1 MLKKTA
7 LLLLLCFFWSCGYE
21 PLYLK
26 KNDLDQKIQRLKVI
40 TFYGDQ
46 KINKIIMS
54 SLGVKEDRNS
64 TSGYILT
71 LKSSK
76 KIDVVSKDKTGN
88 PSIYRSSI
96 IVNFSLTNEE
106 TIIKQKEFNSSF
118 TYNNSQNK
126 FSLSQ
131 YQRNVELNLINEI
144 SEKIFIYLR
153 T

>member
-1 MLKKTA
+1 MLKKIT

-26 KNDLDQKIQRLKVI
+26 KNDLKQTIKVVNI
-40 TFYGDQ
+40 DGNQ
-46 KINKIIMS
+46 KINKFILS
-54 SLGVKEDRNS
+54 SLGIKEDKDLL
-64 TSGYILT
+64 TGYNLT

-76 KIDVVSKDKTGN
+76 KIDIISKDKTGN
-88 PSIYRSSI
+88 PSTYRTSI

-126 FSLSQ
+126 FDLSQ
-131 YQRNVELNLINEI
+131 YQKNIESNLIDEI

>member
-1 MLKKTA
+1 MLKKIT
-7 LLLLLCFFWSCGYE
+7 LLLSLCFFWGCGYE

-26 KNDLDQKIQRLKVI
+26 KNDYKQQINVI
-40 TFYGDQ
+40 TFSGDQ
-46 KINKIIMS
+46 KINKIIIS
-54 SLGVKEDRNS
+54 SLGIKENRNL

-88 PSIYRSSI
+88 PSAYKSSI
-96 IVNFSLTNEE
+96 IVNFTLTNKE

-118 TYNNSQNK
+118 SYNNSKDK
-126 FSLSQ
+126 FGLSK
-131 YQRNVELNLINEI
+131 YQKEVELNLINEI

>member
-1 MLKKTA
+1 MLKKIT

-26 KNDLDQKIQRLKVI
+26 KNDLKQQINIISLN
-40 TFYGDQ
+40 GDQ

-54 SLGVKEDRNS
+54 SLGIKEDKNS
-64 TSGYILT
+64 TSGYTLI

-76 KIDVVSKDKTGN
+76 KIDVISKDKTGN
-88 PSIYRSSI
+88 PSVYRSSI
-96 IVNFSLTNEE
+96 IINFSLTDDD

-118 TYNNSQNK
+118 TYNITQSK
-126 FSLSQ
+126 FDFSQ
-131 YQRNVELNLINEI
+131 YQKNIELNLINEI

>member
-1 MLKKTA
+1 MLKKTT

-26 KNDLDQKIQRLKVI
+26 KIDLDQKIKVI
-40 TFYGDQ
+40 TFSGDQ

-54 SLGVKEDRNS
+54 SLGIKEDRNL

-88 PSIYRSSI
+88 PSAYKSSI
-96 IVNFSLTNEE
+96 IVNFTLTNEE

-126 FSLSQ
+126 FGLSQ

>member
-1 MLKKTA
+1 MLKKIT
-7 LLLLLCFFWSCGYE
+7 LLLSLCFFWSCGYE

-26 KNDLDQKIQRLKVI
+26 KNDLKQKINVI
-40 TFYGDQ
+40 TFSGDQ
-46 KINKIIMS
+46 KINKIIIS
-54 SLGVKEDRNS
+54 SLGIKENRNL

-88 PSIYRSSI
+88 PSAYKSSI
-96 IVNFSLTNEE
+96 IVNFTLTNEE

-118 TYNNSQNK
+118 SYNNSKDK
-126 FSLSQ
+126 FGLSK
-131 YQRNVELNLINEI
+131 YQREVELNLINEI

>member
-1 MLKKTA
+1 MLKKTT

-26 KNDLDQKIQRLKVI
+26 KIDLDQKIKVV
-40 TFYGDQ
+40 TFSGDR
-46 KINKIIMS
+46 KINKIIRS
-54 SLGVKEDRNS
+54 SLGIKEDRNL

-88 PSIYRSSI
+88 PSTYKSSI
-96 IVNFSLTNEE
+96 IVNLSLTNEE

>member
-1 MLKKTA
+1 MLKKTT

-26 KNDLDQKIQRLKVI
+26 KIDLDQKIKVI
-40 TFYGDQ
+40 TFSGDQ

-54 SLGVKEDRNS
+54 SLGIKEDRNL

-88 PSIYRSSI
+88 PSAYKSSI

-131 YQRNVELNLINEI
+131 YQGNVELNLINEI

>member
-1 MLKKTA
+1 MLKKTT

-26 KNDLDQKIQRLKVI
+26 KIDLDQKIKVI
-40 TFYGDQ
+40 TFSGDR
-46 KINKIIMS
+46 KINKIIRS
-54 SLGVKEDRNS
+54 SLGIKEDRNL

-88 PSIYRSSI
+88 PSTYKSSI
-96 IVNFSLTNEE
+96 IVNLSLTNEE

-118 TYNNSQNK
+118 TYNNSQNR
-126 FSLSQ
+126 FGLSQ
-131 YQRNVELNLINEI
+131 YQKNIESNLINEI

>member
-1 MLKKTA
+1 MLKKTT
-7 LLLLLCFFWSCGYE
+7 LLLLLCFLWSCGYD

-26 KNDLDQKIQRLKVI
+26 KNDLKQTIKVVN
-40 TFYGDQ
+40 TDGDQ
-46 KINKIIMS
+46 KINKIILS
-54 SLGVKEDRNS
+54 SLGIKEDKGS
-64 TSGYILT
+64 PTGYILT

-76 KIDVVSKDKTGN
+76 KIDIISKDKTGN
-88 PSIYRSSI
+88 PSAYKSSI

-131 YQRNVELNLINEI
+131 YQRNIELNLINEI

>member
-1 MLKKTA
+1 MLKKTT

-26 KNDLDQKIQRLKVI
+26 KIDLDQKIKVI
-40 TFYGDQ
+40 TFSGDQ

-54 SLGVKEDRNS
+54 SLGIKEDRNL

-88 PSIYRSSI
+88 PSAYKSSI

-126 FSLSQ
+126 FGLSQ

>member
-1 MLKKTA
+1 MLKKTT

-26 KNDLDQKIQRLKVI
+26 KIDLDQKIKVI
-40 TFYGDQ
+40 TFSGDQ

-54 SLGVKEDRNS
+54 SLGIKESRNL

-88 PSIYRSSI
+88 PSAYKSSI
-96 IVNFSLTNEE
+96 IVNFTLTNEE

>member
-1 MLKKTA
+1 MLKKIT

-26 KNDLDQKIQRLKVI
+26 KNDLKQQINVI
-40 TFYGDQ
+40 TLNGDQ
-46 KINKIIMS
+46 KINKMIMS
-54 SLGVKEDRNS
+54 SLGIKEDKNS

-88 PSIYRSSI
+88 PSAYKSSI
-96 IVNFSLTNEE
+96 IVNFTLTNKE
-106 TIIKQKEFNSSF
+106 TIIKEKEFNSSF
-118 TYNNSQNK
+118 SYNNSKDK
-126 FSLSQ
+126 FGLSK
-131 YQRNVELNLINEI
+131 YQREVELNLINEI

>member
-1 MLKKTA
+1 MLKKIT

-26 KNDLDQKIQRLKVI
+26 KNDLNQQINII
-40 TFYGDQ
+40 TFSGDQ
-46 KINKIIMS
+46 KINKIIIS
-54 SLGVKEDRNS
+54 SLGIKKNRNL

-88 PSIYRSSI
+88 PSTYKSSI
-96 IVNFSLTNEE
+96 IVNFTLTNKE

-118 TYNNSQNK
+118 SYNNSKDK
-126 FSLSQ
+126 FGLSK
-131 YQRNVELNLINEI
+131 YQKEVELNLINEI

>member
-1 MLKKTA
+1 MLKKTT

-26 KNDLDQKIQRLKVI
+26 KNNLDMRIKVVN
-40 TFYGDQ
+40 FYGDQ
-46 KINKIIMS
+46 KINKIILS
-54 SLGVKEDRNS
+54 SLGIEEDGNS

-131 YQRNVELNLINEI
+131 YQKNIELNLINEI

>member
-1 MLKKTA
+1 MLKKTT
-7 LLLLLCFFWSCGYE
+7 LLLLLCFLWSCGYE
-21 PLYLK
+21 PIYLE
-26 KNDLDQKIQRLKVI
+26 KNNLKQTIKVI
-40 TFYGDQ
+40 NINGDQ
-46 KINKIIMS
+46 KINKMILS
-54 SLGVKEDRNS
+54 SLGIKEDRSS
-64 TSGYILT
+64 TTGYILT

-88 PSIYRSSI
+88 PSAYKSSI
-96 IVNFSLTNEE
+96 IVNFTLTNEE

>member
-1 MLKKTA
+1 MLKKTT
-7 LLLLLCFFWSCGYE
+7 LLMLLCFLWSCGYE

-26 KNDLDQKIQRLKVI
+26 KNDLKQTIKVVNI
-40 TFYGDQ
+40 DGNQ
-46 KINKIIMS
+46 KINKFIIS
-54 SLGVKEDRNS
+54 SLGIKEDKGS
-64 TSGYILT
+64 LTGYILT

-76 KIDVVSKDKTGN
+76 KINVISKDKTGN
-88 PSIYRSSI
+88 PSIYKTSI

-106 TIIKQKEFNSSF
+106 TIVKQKEFNASF

-126 FSLSQ
+126 FDLSQ
-131 YQRNVELNLINEI
+131 YQKNIESNLIDEI

>member
-1 MLKKTA
+1 MLKKTT

-26 KNDLDQKIQRLKVI
+26 KNNLDMRIKVVN
-40 TFYGDQ
+40 FYGDQ
-46 KINKIIMS
+46 KINKIILS
-54 SLGVKEDRNS
+54 SLGIEEDANS

-131 YQRNVELNLINEI
+131 YQKNIELNLINEI

>member
-1 MLKKTA
+1 MLKKTT

-21 PLYLK
+21 SLYLK
-26 KNDLDQKIQRLKVI
+26 KIDLDQKIKVI
-40 TFYGDQ
+40 TFSGDR
-46 KINKIIMS
+46 KINKIIRS
-54 SLGVKEDRNS
+54 SLGIKEDRNL

-88 PSIYRSSI
+88 PSTYKSSI
-96 IVNFSLTNEE
+96 IVNLSLTNEE

-118 TYNNSQNK
+118 TYNNSLNK

-131 YQRNVELNLINEI
+131 YQRNIELNLINEI